1 MLLTR
6 ALLSQSL
13 LIYCACTLLYS
24 CDDSDPPPEFPE
36 VPTAG
41 ESTAGEATAG

>member
-13 LIYCACTLLYS
+13 LIY
-24 CDDSDPPPEFPE
+24 
-36 VPTAG
+36 
-41 ESTAGEATAG
+41 STVYVHFYIHVMIAIRLPNWPLR